1 MDHSNGALAGARPT
15 RRLLRE
21 KTPDAPCFGMGCPY
35 HNCANYRAVEEA
47 PGCSTERAT
56 CFDGSSFRDY
66 VPEAPPAI
74 KATVRAIALVLTLPM
89 PPIDCAAR
97 TLQLDGRADVP
108 AGREVNA
115 LAGGRTS

>member
-97 TLQLDGRADVP
+97 AQKLDGHADVP
-108 AGREVNA
+108 AAREVRA
-115 LAGGRTS
+115 LAGGPAA

>member
-1 MDHSNGALAGARPT
+1 MDHSNGRPAGARPHQP
-15 RRLLRE
+15 LLLN

-35 HNCANYRAVEEA
+35 HNCAKYRAVEEA

-97 TLQLDGRADVP
+97 AQKLDGHADVP
-108 AGREVNA
+108 AAREVRA
-115 LAGGRTS
+115 LAGGPAA